1 MTCCVG
7 YIGLETKSFVR
18 PGGYNQNYSAHLIT
32 PAVTAS
38 HLSSACNKDLQGTKV
53 LFSGGQP
60 GGIRLP
66 VPASVRRVEE
76 EKKQKVA
83 QALTKLEAAG
93 VPLASIP
100 KDELE
105 NGEGEVRWEWVGG
118 VGDEWLDAADNRCS
132 RSVDQS
138 AEILSWEWESGP
150 CRSAGGPKGPGDD
163 APRPH
168 EL

>member
-1 MTCCVG
+1 MIIGASEEGMTCCVG

-76 EKKQKVA
+76 EKKQF
-83 QALTKLEAAG
+83 
-93 VPLASIP
+93 
-100 KDELE
+100 
-105 NGEGEVRWEWVGG
+105 EVE
-118 VGDEWLDAADNRCS
+118 EEEEKKTTE
-132 RSVDQS
+132 Q
-138 AEILSWEWESGP
+138 
-150 CRSAGGPKGPGDD
+150 
-163 APRPH
+163 
-168 EL
+168 